1 MAMRKHGMKQVS
13 DATIDLTPMLDVVFI
28 MLIFFIVTATFVKE
42 AGIQVTKPETVTAE
56 IEPSTTITVAITAN
70 NDVYIERQRYSPDAV
85 RAVIERLYAENPK
98 GTVVIIPDENA
109 TVETYGRVQDAVKQ
123 AGVEKIVMATE
134 KSE

>member
-1 MAMRKHGMKQVS
+1 MRKHGLKQVS

-42 AGIQVTKPETVTAE
+42 AGMQVTKPETVTAE
-56 IEPSTTITVAITAN
+56 MEPSATITVAITAQD
-70 NDVYIERQRYSPDAV
+70 DVYIERQRYSPDGV

-109 TVETYGRVQDAVKQ
+109 TVETYGRVQDAIKQ
-123 AGVEKIVMATE
+123 AGVEKIVMATDKAE
-134 KSE
+134 

>member
-1 MAMRKHGMKQVS
+1 MRKHGLKQME

-42 AGIQVTKPETVTAE
+42 AGIQVTKPEAVMAE
-56 IEPSTTITVAITAN
+56 MEPSATITVAITGN
-70 NDVYIERQRYSPDAV
+70 DDVYIERQRYSPDGV

-109 TVETYGRVQDAVKQ
+109 TVEVYGRVQDAIKQ